1 MDGMKMT
8 ALSSYGKLSQRIS
21 PDRQFGE
28 RNRGRGA
35 LKSVLFAVPKKA
47 RTVKPFVD
55 HVISFLIVDGKIW
68 LHNSLA
74 NGELNA
80 SPDSLLW
87 AALACEWFPCGP
99 VALRRPQ
106 GGEALGGCP
115 PGSQSRGALVLR
127 LAQTELTTICN
138 AFGIACYST
147 RHCRGRPMTM
157 VNRRLY
163 IAVQRRRIHLISCVH
178 QVGTAKMP
186 MDPVLFGIQRRLE
199 RR

>member
-21 PDRQFGE
+21 SDRQFGE

-35 LKSVLFAVPKKA
+35 LKSVFAVPKKA

-55 HVISFLIVDGKIW
+55 HVISFLIVDGKIL

-106 GGEALGGCP
+106 GGEALGGRP
-115 PGSQSRGALVLR
+115 PGSQSRGACVKARANGVDDDLQRIRNRVLQYKA
-127 LAQTELTTICN
+127 L
-138 AFGIACYST
+138 
-147 RHCRGRPMTM
+147 
-157 VNRRLY
+157 
-163 IAVQRRRIHLISCVH
+163 QRATNDD
-178 QVGTAKMP
+178 G
-186 MDPVLFGIQRRLE
+186 
-199 RR
+199 